1 MTRDRRQEGLGL
13 VEVIIAMF
21 LLAVIAIAILP
32 ALWQGIQQSATQSST
47 ATATRY
53 LNALVEEARE
63 AHSCTALTSIAT
75 PPPSA
80 TPEKDGRGGDLT
92 VSGTVTNCSSG
103 GVARLSLSISGDGR
117 VLASTT
123 ALIYIP

>member
-1 MTRDRRQEGLGL
+1 MQRHADERGFGI

-21 LLAVIAIAILP
+21 LLAIVAVAILP
-32 ALWQGIQQSATQSST
+32 ALWQGIAQTATQSST

-53 LNALVEEARE
+53 LNSLVEDARE

-75 PPPSA
+75 PPSSA
-80 TPEKDGRGGDLT
+80 TPMEDGRGGDLT

-103 GVARLSLSISGDGR
+103 STARLTLNVSGGGK

-123 ALIYIP
+123 ALIFIP